1 MEEKY
6 IDIKNSSSLEKIT
19 VQLKDPMI
27 YDRLYIRAAEYSL
40 SVEMLINIAI
50 KRFVSDIDFVRNIR
64 IGKIDLE

>member
-27 YDRLYIRAAEYSL
+27 YDRLYILAAEYSL